1 MRMMMMVWQWAR
13 GVCDVGNNLVPA
25 LIKPN
30 KSGPIK
36 A

>member
-1 MRMMMMVWQWAR
+1 MMMMVWQWAR

-30 KSGPIK
+30 KGGPIK